1 MVFVEFVSK
10 NYPTK
15 GARHY
20 FVGTNLEAI
29 LEDTKAG
36 TEFGFAK
43 FSSHQELDETKIH
56 ALNVPSLKQGIEKFK
71 DGALKSV
78 YIGFRK
84 R

>member
-10 NYPTK
+10 GYPTR
-15 GARHY
+15 GAKHY
-20 FVGTNLEAI
+20 FVGTDLEAI

-43 FSSHQELDETKIH
+43 FSSHQELSETEIR
-56 ALNVPSLKQGIEKFK
+56 ALNVPSLNQGIEKFK
-71 DGALKSV
+71 DGVLKSV